1 LGGNVEFRADL
12 ARYKRQDK
20 AEINEARE
28 TCSVNPEVSLRILLV
43 NGNILL
49 TWLTDVY
56 TNHTCP
62 TSYYLLNLDQGAVQ
76 LITPLVVRI

>member
-1 LGGNVEFRADL
+1 MGGNVEFRADL

-20 AEINEARE
+20 ADINEARE
-28 TCSVNPEVSLRILLV
+28 MRSVNPRSKPKNLTH

-76 LITPLVVRI
+76 RITPLVVRI

>member
-1 LGGNVEFRADL
+1 MGGNVEFRADL

-20 AEINEARE
+20 ADINEARE
-28 TCSVNPEVSLRILLV
+28 TCSVNPEVSLRNLLI

-56 TNHTCP
+56 TNHACL
-62 TSYYLLNLDQGAVQ
+62 TSYLLNLDQGAVQ
-76 LITPLVVRI
+76 RITPLVVRI